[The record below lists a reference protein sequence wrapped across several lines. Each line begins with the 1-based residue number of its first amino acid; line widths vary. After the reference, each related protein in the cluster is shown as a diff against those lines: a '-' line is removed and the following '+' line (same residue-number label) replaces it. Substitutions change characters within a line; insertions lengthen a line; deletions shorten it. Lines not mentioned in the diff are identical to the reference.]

1 MEFPSSRT
9 GTRTLAFVI
18 KLDGDFDLSDYDR
31 LRDAF
36 AIPSSA
42 NLVAIDLRT
51 TSYVDSSVL
60 KCLVELRRRTID
72 RGAQFVLVGLM
83 PSVKR
88 ILEICHFDELF
99 DIRENFGELSPSAF
113 GTDDVRM
120 LTLISRIGDTDS

>member
-18 KLDGDFDLSDYDR
+18 KLDGDFDLFDYDR